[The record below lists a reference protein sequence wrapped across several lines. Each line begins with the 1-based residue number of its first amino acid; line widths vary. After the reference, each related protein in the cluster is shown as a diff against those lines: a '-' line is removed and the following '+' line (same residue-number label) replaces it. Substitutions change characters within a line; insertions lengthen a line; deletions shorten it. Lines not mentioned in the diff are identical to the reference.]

1 MGAGAAF
8 GAAGT
13 GAEAADDG
21 ACASPRAT
29 FAAGLD
35 VEVEE
40 EEETDAEEAEA
51 IVGDGVE
58 PFATA
63 MILNAGALGAAGV
76 SLFLATSG
84 TSGRATMRT

>member
-1 MGAGAAF
+1 M

-13 GAEAADDG
+13 GAGVADG
-21 ACASPRAT
+21 ACAAPRAT
-29 FAAGLD
+29 FAAGWE

-40 EEETDAEEAEA
+40 EEETDADEAEA
-51 IVGDGVE
+51 DAGDGVE

-84 TSGRATMRT
+84 TSGLATMRTYDHRTV